1 MTAAREHDGA
11 GLRRQRIFGGHDAA
25 GRHRHRSSLP
35 AADLRAN
42 IVSVQTAFGHPSS
55 GVIITPTVTIL
66 CQYRCTVA
74 AVYDRRKVGAH
85 RAPLQFCAFAADHL
99 FWNLRR
105 AYMHMWLTGSLQSL

>member
-1 MTAAREHDGA
+1 MDAAGRDVVDDGEEIAPNAVHHRRHETHDRIGRNRRVDRMTAAREHDGA

-35 AADLRAN
+35 AADLGAN

-66 CQYRCTVA
+66 
-74 AVYDRRKVGAH
+74 
-85 RAPLQFCAFAADHL
+85 
-99 FWNLRR
+99 
-105 AYMHMWLTGSLQSL
+105 